1 MAEFTQ
7 FTAGQTRGAGFGQA
21 ASGDPWLYVG
31 PGNDGHPEGAPDQ
44 LWAMRRYTLNASS
57 VPAGAT
63 AVSYNVNWDMTSTN
77 IGGRGTTMN
86 VFQNGSLI
94 ATGATDDDAAVPVY
108 NVGGTVNLTATNG
121 DIFDFALTPEDNAGD
136 TADGSDGADFGG
148 TITRSVTFET
158 VGIIAD
164 TTRAPSGPTLDCCA
178 WRNHFD
184 HIVISLDATPLEV
197 GASVSL
203 VGTPTV
209 QGDEQL
215 FANTGLISIDRE
227 TVAGGDARAGS
238 RPIYG
243 ATDDR
248 ENQLRYFADAAVFTL
263 AHEATHLYIDQRNSM
278 SAVAN
283 RIWDGR
289 NFVNAS
295 YVSAEEVVANFT
307 ACEALSGSLSAEMS
321 AFNAQVTTTLRSY
334 EGVDDR
340 LDDLRTYS
348 LAGAERLRLTA
359 GTDCGG

>member
-1 MAEFTQ
+1 MRSRTLLVLIAAGCSGSEPDSNPLCAVEATLAAE
-7 FTAGQTRGAGFGQA
+7 QA
-21 ASGDPWLYVG
+21 ALDLVAPSVCGDLVDLGDTTLIDAEVVPQGIDFGAVLSDSALAHRDELEG
-31 PGNDGHPEGAPDQ
+31 P
-44 LWAMRRYTLNASS
+44 RRLFTYDDVTIS
-57 VPAGAT
+57 VPSAGDADLEL
-63 AVSYNVNWDMTSTN
+63 AV
-77 IGGRGTTMN
+77 
-86 VFQNGSLI
+86 
-94 ATGATDDDAAVPVY
+94 
-108 NVGGTVNLTATNG
+108 LTAQ
-121 DIFDFALTPEDNAGD
+121 AW
-136 TADGSDGADFGG
+136 SRW
-148 TITRSVTFET
+148 RSEAPASF
-158 VGIIAD
+158 GIIAD